1 MFQKYNYFYL
11 YSLIE
16 DGFYSGD
23 WKLQVQKMD
32 LRNPSIKD
40 LGGGYY
46 EISPSIPDT
55 VVPEFVVAEK
65 EHTDALKTEINQVIT
80 QANDGLENL
89 DYSKLDKLIDR
100 VIDFIKK
107 DDLIR
112 IQYEDILVQLIVLS
126 LINKNITEERR
137 GYLCEVWASGIK
149 ELFNNGSFV
158 ADIKWVPVLF
168 KQLDKELPLT
178 SQNLIKSILLG
189 SLIDDFNNGQIQKIA
204 NFTQQYLTTNE
215 KLAHIV
221 FTAIIKLAEDEMN
234 HQKFNAEYIKNRH
247 DEDDFQFFPNMQKHL
262 SGVDYYFAENEEE
275 SGFESQ
281 REVII
286 QKYLYEEEACDFTHF
301 TLDDYDIR
309 MLCHVANCG
318 ITLQDGLFYE
328 VIKQIIL
335 CFIEIEY
342 QADCDNSAFQIIG
355 TFSKYD
361 VVHFFQRE
369 ICADQESFDRVI
381 SLLFDGIDFDKFSR
395 ETIELY
401 LDVFCSFVSRYF
413 DAYQDNK
420 LRELIEKKIK
430 ILETNILAINNP
442 SVRIGL
448 TQAVAMIDHKFYGD
462 WSKCNTS
469 YSEKDKRFLNQQYG
483 KYGHHHFRSFL
494 MTLYQMHIKELL
506 PDILISVE
514 TVFSNC
520 EKEKSWDYEKTI
532 CEHQSIVDKLILDA
546 YVFHS
551 DAIKKDEDLSNAY
564 MHLLEMLI
572 RLNSE
577 KAAVL
582 LDEFLIH

>member
-1 MFQKYNYFYL
+1 M
-11 YSLIE
+11 LIII
-16 DGFYSGD
+16 
-23 WKLQVQKMD
+23 
-32 LRNPSIKD
+32 LR
-40 LGGGYY
+40 
-46 EISPSIPDT
+46 
-55 VVPEFVVAEK
+55 
-65 EHTDALKTEINQVIT
+65 
-80 QANDGLENL
+80 
-89 DYSKLDKLIDR
+89 
-100 VIDFIKK
+100 
-107 DDLIR
+107 
-112 IQYEDILVQLIVLS
+112 
-126 LINKNITEERR
+126 
-137 GYLCEVWASGIK
+137 
-149 ELFNNGSFV
+149 
-158 ADIKWVPVLF
+158 
-168 KQLDKELPLT
+168 
-178 SQNLIKSILLG
+178 
-189 SLIDDFNNGQIQKIA
+189 
-204 NFTQQYLTTNE
+204 
-215 KLAHIV
+215 
-221 FTAIIKLAEDEMN
+221 
-234 HQKFNAEYIKNRH
+234 
-247 DEDDFQFFPNMQKHL
+247 
-262 SGVDYYFAENEEE
+262 
-275 SGFESQ
+275 SQ

-318 ITLQDGLFYE
+318 ITLQNGLFYE

-361 VVHFFQRE
+361 VVHFLQRE

-430 ILETNILAINNP
+430 ILETNILAIKNP

-520 EKEKSWDYEKTI
+520 EKEKSWDYEKTV

-564 MHLLEMLI
+564 MNLLEMLI

>member
-1 MFQKYNYFYL
+1 M
-11 YSLIE
+11 
-16 DGFYSGD
+16 
-23 WKLQVQKMD
+23 
-32 LRNPSIKD
+32 
-40 LGGGYY
+40 
-46 EISPSIPDT
+46 
-55 VVPEFVVAEK
+55 
-65 EHTDALKTEINQVIT
+65 
-80 QANDGLENL
+80 
-89 DYSKLDKLIDR
+89 
-100 VIDFIKK
+100 
-107 DDLIR
+107 
-112 IQYEDILVQLIVLS
+112 
-126 LINKNITEERR
+126 
-137 GYLCEVWASGIK
+137 
-149 ELFNNGSFV
+149 
-158 ADIKWVPVLF
+158 PVLF

-204 NFTQQYLTTNE
+204 NFTQQYLITNE